1 MSKFKSP
8 PTQCATNFKP
18 ESFEVAS
25 DIVNKERVSQ
35 TDILPLKVHG
45 ILSAIISDSY
55 LDDWIAIGKLEEMC

>member
-8 PTQCATNFKP
+8 PTQCATNLKP

-45 ILSAIISDSY
+45 ILSAIV
-55 LDDWIAIGKLEEMC
+55 